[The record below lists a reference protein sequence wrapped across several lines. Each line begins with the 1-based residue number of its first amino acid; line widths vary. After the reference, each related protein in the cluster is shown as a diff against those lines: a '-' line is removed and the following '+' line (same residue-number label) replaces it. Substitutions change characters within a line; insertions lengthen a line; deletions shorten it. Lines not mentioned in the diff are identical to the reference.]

1 MKLNQ
6 RKATELK
13 ELLKKKEVSSLEVV
27 SSVFKEIKSKDK
39 DINSFITLIEE
50 DAKKSAEK
58 IDQKI
63 ARGENLGSL
72 AGL

>member
-58 IDQKI
+58 IDQK
-63 ARGENLGSL
+63 
-72 AGL
+72 